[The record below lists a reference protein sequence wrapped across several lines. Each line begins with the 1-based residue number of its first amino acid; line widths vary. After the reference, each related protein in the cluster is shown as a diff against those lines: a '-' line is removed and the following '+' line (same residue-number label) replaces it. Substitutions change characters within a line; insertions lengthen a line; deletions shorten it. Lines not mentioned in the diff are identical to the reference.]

1 MNKKY
6 NNIDLIKNLLINF
19 VNDNQLNLLFIS
31 DICSYTIQNCLYE
44 IIPTLKKLLTNK
56 IIKNK
61 NFIKQEIN
69 HTIRIL
75 EVLEKNQ
82 KIYKKKDIKELKR
95 LLTPNSKKSNKKIFE
110 SEKYDVQNTFYKNT
124 ETKEFEDIEKI
135 NINFDEMYQKTE
147 TDMNQGIS
155 DKNIIEKMNNNEKIN
170 LIKNIKLS
178 KGNIL
183 NIDIKKLKFNQ
194 KIRRKVHNLSNISY
208 NKIKKINAV
217 KSKIKDK

>member
-95 LLTPNSKKSNKKIFE
+95 LLTPNSKKSNNKIFE
-110 SEKYDVQNTFYKNT
+110 SEKYYVQNTFYKNT

-208 NKIKKINAV
+208 NKIKKINAI

>member
-1 MNKKY
+1 M
-6 NNIDLIKNLLINF
+6 
-19 VNDNQLNLLFIS
+19 NDNQLNLLFIT